1 MAFFNSAVTVLQT
14 LVIALGAGLG
24 IWGAINLL
32 EGTATTTLVQMLM
45 YGKEADNRK
54 QELDRQH
61 HTIPCNINMKESLCR
76 EIIGG
81 AFSIRHGQKCRE
93 KFD

>member
-1 MAFFNSAVTVLQT
+1 MCNENE
-14 LVIALGAGLG
+14 
-24 IWGAINLL
+24 NLIL
-32 EGTATTTLVQMLM
+32 SSLTKTFPEQMLM